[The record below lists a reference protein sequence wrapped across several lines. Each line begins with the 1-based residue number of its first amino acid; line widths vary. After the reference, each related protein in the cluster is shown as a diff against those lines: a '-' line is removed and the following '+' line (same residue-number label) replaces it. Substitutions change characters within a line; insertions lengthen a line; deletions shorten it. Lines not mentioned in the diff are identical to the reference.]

1 MNAEEY
7 KKMLEEGK
15 KELPDNLS
23 HKERFEIPGVK
34 GHIQGNR
41 TIIAN
46 FSKIANTLGR
56 KPEHLLK
63 YVQKELASPGELIKG
78 VVIFGSKISAKK
90 INQKIS
96 QYAEEFVIC
105 KECGKPDTELM
116 KKEGI
121 LFVKCNACGARHST
135 GSSA

>member
-1 MNAEEY
+1 MDSEEY
-7 KKMLEEGK
+7 KKMLDEGK
-15 KELPDNLS
+15 KELPETLS

-34 GHIQGNR
+34 GHIQGNK

-46 FSKIANTLGR
+46 FSKIADTLGR

-90 INQKIS
+90 INQKIG
-96 QYAEEFVIC
+96 QYAGDFVIC

-121 LFVKCNACGARHST
+121 VFVKCNACGARHTT
-135 GSSA
+135 GRSI